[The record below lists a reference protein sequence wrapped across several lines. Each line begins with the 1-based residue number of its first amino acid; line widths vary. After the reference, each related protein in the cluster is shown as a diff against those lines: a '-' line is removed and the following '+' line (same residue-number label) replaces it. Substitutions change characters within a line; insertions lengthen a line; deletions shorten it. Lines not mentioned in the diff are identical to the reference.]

1 MKIKVSNLLILIGII
16 FFSYYY
22 VNSNKLKNSR
32 EKFTNPVTSHNYEN
46 FNAEPQYTILEDSDE
61 ELTTLI

>member
-22 VNSNKLKNSR
+22 VNSNKLKKSR
-32 EKFTNPVTSHNYEN
+32 EKFTEPVISHNYEN
-46 FNAEPQYTILEDSDE
+46 FSQEPEYTILDDEE